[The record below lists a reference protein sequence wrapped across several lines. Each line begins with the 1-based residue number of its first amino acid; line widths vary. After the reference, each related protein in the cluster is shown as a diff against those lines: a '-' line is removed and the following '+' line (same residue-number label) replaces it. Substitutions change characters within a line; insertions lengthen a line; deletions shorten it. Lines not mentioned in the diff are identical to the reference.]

1 MSFLAEIS
9 LNNTF
14 HQAKPLVIKQ
24 FALIYELFSRNSAQ
38 RYFSSSEAARYQ
50 AICPHLRAF
59 SAKYRS
65 TITFHQAKPLAP
77 SNLPSSPSIFSE
89 IPLTDKL
96 FIKQSRSLSSNSLSS
111 PSIFREIPLSDTS
124 HQAKPL
130 APSIFALI
138 SEHFQRNTAQR

>member
-59 SAKYRS
+59 SAKFRS
-65 TITFHQAKPLAP
+65 TI
-77 SNLPSSPSIFSE
+77 
-89 IPLTDKL
+89 L

-111 PSIFREIPLSDTS
+111 PSVFREIPLNDKLFIKQSRSLRAIRPHLRAFSVKYRSTINFS
-124 HQAKPL
+124 SSKAARSEQ
-130 APSIFALI
+130 FALI
-138 SEHFQRNTAQR
+138 SEHFQRNSAHR